1 MTEQRNAD
9 AGQQPG
15 TGQDGEGAGQK
26 PAHQG
31 WSRLLLWV
39 TGFLG
44 VAALAYLG
52 VQEALRARLAS
63 DGTLAPTVK
72 MEKYGGGTMSLS
84 DLHGKVV
91 MLDFWATW
99 CPPCQA
105 EMPYLVKLAKEYESK
120 GLVFVAAS
128 RDEMPDAPMFVQEY
142 VVSRMPELGPY
153 VVYAPDEV
161 AALFQVTALPTLY
174 FLDREGR
181 VVDAQ
186 RGALSEDAL
195 RRRIEQALGL

>member
-9 AGQQPG
+9 TGQQPG
-15 TGQDGEGAGQK
+15 AGQESAGAGQP
-26 PAHQG
+26 PARQG
-31 WSRLLLWV
+31 WSKVVLVV
-39 TGFLG
+39 TGLLG
-44 VAALAYLG
+44 LAGLSYLG

-63 DGTLAPTVK
+63 DGMAAPSVK
-72 MEKYGGGTMSLS
+72 MKTYKGETLSLA
-84 DLHGKVV
+84 DLKGKVV

-105 EMPYLVKLAKEYESK
+105 EMPSLIKLAKEYEGK

-128 RDEMPDAPMFVQEY
+128 RDEMPDAPMFVEEF
-142 VVSRMPELGPY
+142 VVSRMPELGQY

-161 AALFQVTALPTLY
+161 AGVFQVTALPTLY

-195 RRRIEQALGL
+195 RQRIERALKQ

>member
-9 AGQQPG
+9 TGVQPG
-15 TGQDGEGAGQK
+15 MEQGGEGAGQR
-26 PAHQG
+26 PGRQG
-31 WSRLLLWV
+31 WSKVLLLV
-39 TGFLG
+39 TGLLG
-44 VAALAYLG
+44 LAGLAYLG
-52 VQEALRARLAS
+52 VQEALRSRLTS
-63 DGTLAPTVK
+63 DGTTAPSIPMRTYDGKELSLA
-72 MEKYGGGTMSLS
+72 ELR
-84 DLHGKVV
+84 GKVV

-105 EMPYLVKLAKEYESK
+105 EMPALIKLAKEYEPK

-128 RDEMPDAPMFVQEY
+128 RDEMPDAPLFVEEF
-142 VVSRMPELGPY
+142 VMSRMPDLGPY
-153 VVYAPDEV
+153 VVYAPDEM
-161 AALFQVTALPTLY
+161 AAAFQITALPTLY

-195 RRRIEQALGL
+195 RRRIERALEQ